1 MKNLNRL
8 NANLTEIAPE
18 RILQFGGGNFLRGFV
33 DWIFDDLNKNDIF
46 NGSAVVV
53 KPTQGGNYDDLDRQN
68 GLFHVVLDGIAQ
80 GERISRID
88 LVQSVS
94 RSINPYTDWEDFL
107 ETARQPGMRYIVSNT
122 TEAGIAVSE
131 ADRFE
136 DTPPKEFPAKLT
148 RWLYERYIYFSGSAL
163 RGCIILPC
171 ELIEDNGKA
180 LQNAV
185 LEYIELWDLGA
196 KFRDWIQNHNYFYD
210 TLVDRIVSGYPH
222 DRAAGVLARTGYKD
236 ALLVAGEYYHS
247 WIIAGHPQIQK
258 EIPFSDTGLNIRYV
272 DDLSRFRVLKVRILN
287 GAHTALVPV
296 GYLSGYRTVGECM
309 KDKRIH
315 AFLQQLLKEEVR
327 STIQDIPLGE
337 VDQFIEDVL
346 DRFKNPVLAHQ
357 LLDISLNSFSK
368 FITRLLPT
376 LEDYIQTHKKIPG
389 RILFSLTCLILF
401 YRGEYQDEEIPL
413 RDDAKNIAFA
423 RETWL
428 ACEDGKISMVTLVS
442 QFLSKLGIDHSFPSY
457 REIRTK
463 VEENIENILEEG
475 VPENLEWLNGLKE

>member
-1 MKNLNRL
+1 MKNLNRP
-8 NANLTEIAPE
+8 NANLTEMPPE

-33 DWIFDDLNKNDIF
+33 DWIFDDLNKNNIF
-46 NGSAVVV
+46 NGSIVIV
-53 KPTQGGNYDDLDRQN
+53 KPTKGGSYDDLDRQD
-68 GLFHVVLDGIAQ
+68 GLFHVVLDGITQ

-94 RSINPYTDWEDFL
+94 RSINPYTDWDDFL

-122 TEAGIAVSE
+122 TEAGITVSE
-131 ADRFE
+131 SDQFE
-136 DTPPKEFPAKLT
+136 DNPPKEFPAKLT

-171 ELIEDNGKA
+171 ELIEDNGKV

-185 LEYIELWDLGA
+185 LHYIEQWGLGA
-196 KFRDWIQNHNYFYD
+196 KFGDWIQKHNFFYD

-222 DRAAGVLARTGYKD
+222 DRASDILARAGYND

-247 WIIAGHPQIQK
+247 WIIAGHPQITK
-258 EIPFSDTGLNIRYV
+258 EIPFSGTRLNIKYV
-272 DDLSRFRVLKVRILN
+272 DDLSLFRELKVRVLN

-296 GYLSGYRTVGECM
+296 GYLSGYRTVGECL
-309 KDKRIH
+309 KNPKIH
-315 AFLQQLLKEEVR
+315 FFLQHLLSEEVR
-327 STIQDIPLGE
+327 HTVKGLPMGE

-368 FITRLLPT
+368 FKTRLLPT
-376 LEDYIQTHKKIPG
+376 LADYIQIRKRIPR

-401 YRGEYQDEEIPL
+401 YRGEFQDEEIPL

-428 ACEDGKISMVTLVS
+428 ACEDEKISMITLVS
-442 QFLSKLGIDHSFPSY
+442 QFLSKLGIDHSFPFY
-457 REIRTK
+457 REIRKT

-475 VPENLEWLNGLKE
+475 VPENLELLEGSEE